1 MSVSTTPDGYHA
13 ITPYLVAK
21 DAKAA
26 LAFYQKAFNA
36 QPWLELNTPDGGV
49 AHADM
54 KIGDSHFMIA
64 DEQPEM
70 GALSPESLGGAGV
83 SLMIYCDDADALFAQ
98 AIAAGGKELRPVA
111 DQFYGDRAGTLQDP
125 FGHVWT
131 VATQIEVLDEQEL
144 NNRMKALFEDGD

>member
-1 MSVSTTPDGYHA
+1 MSVSTIPDGYHA

-26 LAFYQKAFNA
+26 LAFYQSAFNA

-54 KIGDSHFMIA
+54 KIGNSHFMIA

-70 GALSPESLGGAGV
+70 GALSPETLGGAGV
-83 SLMIYCDDADALFAQ
+83 SLMIYCDDVDALFAQ
-98 AIAAGGKELRPVA
+98 AIAAGGKELRAVA

-144 NNRMKALFEDGD
+144 NSRMKAFFDDGD

>member
-54 KIGDSHFMIA
+54 KIGNSHFMIA